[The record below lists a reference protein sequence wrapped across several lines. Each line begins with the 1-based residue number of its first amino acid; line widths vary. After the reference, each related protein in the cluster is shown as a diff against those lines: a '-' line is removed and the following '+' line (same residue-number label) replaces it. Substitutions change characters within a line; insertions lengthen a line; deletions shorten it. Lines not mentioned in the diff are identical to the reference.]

1 MGVQTFCKPTSG
13 PIRISVIVVI
23 VVVVIVAVVVVV
35 VHVVV
40 GVLLVVVVLVVLV
53 VLVVVVHVVVE
64 YNSNTTPVIRIIGCQ
79 FCVFDKDF
87 IAM

>member
-1 MGVQTFCKPTSG
+1 MGVQAFCKPTSG

-35 VHVVV
+35 HVV
-40 GVLLVVVVLVVLV
+40 
-53 VLVVVVHVVVE
+53 VVVVHVVVE

>member
-53 VLVVVVHVVVE
+53 HVVVE

>member
-40 GVLLVVVVLVVLV
+40 GVLLVLVVLV

>member
-53 VLVVVVHVVVE
+53 VVVHVVVE

>member
-40 GVLLVVVVLVVLV
+40 GVLLVVVVVVLV

-64 YNSNTTPVIRIIGCQ
+64 YNSNTTPVVRIIGCQ